1 MFDKGQTLLM
11 DQSGEKGLPRLLW
24 LWVPILIIILQVI
37 LELTVP
43 AQYLGPL
50 HSEGGPHEAVE
61 FVFAALACL
70 LSLIC
75 VWINRRNLLLLVWFS
90 LAVLG
95 CFYIAGEEISWG
107 QHVFDWTTPEFW
119 SGVNDQNETN
129 LHNTSSWFDQK
140 PRLLLFIGIVFAG
153 LVAPWMRAQKPGMY
167 ARLVPERYSILFPS
181 ARLVPT
187 VLGVL
192 LPYLAQSIG
201 RHVFHIHLFERE
213 SEVQELYMYYFL
225 LLYTLE
231 FILLKNKRN
240 TL

>member
-1 MFDKGQTLLM
+1 MFDNTQILIAESSRGQV
-11 DQSGEKGLPRLLW
+11 LPRILW
-24 LWVPILIIILQVI
+24 LWVPVLIIVAQII
-37 LELTVP
+37 LELSVP

-61 FVFAALACL
+61 FVFAAIACVFSLACAWTYRQN
-70 LSLIC
+70 I
-75 VWINRRNLLLLVWFS
+75 LLLVWFS

-107 QHVFDWTTPEFW
+107 QHVFGWTTPEFW

-140 PRLLLFIGIVFAG
+140 PRLLLFIGIVVAG
-153 LVAPWMRAQKPGMY
+153 LIAPWLRLQKPGLY
-167 ARLVPERYSILFPS
+167 ARWVPERYSILFPS
-181 ARLVPT
+181 AHMVPT
-187 VLGVL
+187 SLGVL
-192 LPYLAQSIG
+192 VPYLMQAIG
-201 RHVFHIHLFERE
+201 RHIFHIHIFERE

-231 FILLKNKRN
+231 FILLKKQR
-240 TL
+240 